1 MRVGDMADY
10 VKGIVA
16 TTEPR
21 TGLVSPRLDEAEF
34 KRRFRSQF
42 KDPAFE
48 VLDTEVERT
57 AGGCL
62 GCLRAPAHQL
72 ANA

>member
-16 TTEPR
+16 AAEPR

-57 AGGCL
+57 AG
-62 GCLRAPAHQL
+62 AAWDAYAHQL